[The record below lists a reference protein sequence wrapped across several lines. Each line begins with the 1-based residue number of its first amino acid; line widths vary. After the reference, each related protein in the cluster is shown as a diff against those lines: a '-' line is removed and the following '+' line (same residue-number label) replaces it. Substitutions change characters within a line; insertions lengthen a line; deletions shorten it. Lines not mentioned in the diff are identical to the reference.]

1 MSNRGR
7 FRRHVGFQKRLARL
21 GHGPERLESRLL
33 LTANSP
39 EASSLWQLSHQVCG
53 CPVCSGLGLDTP
65 APAAVV
71 GSGPAG
77 AASPLSSLPQLS
89 SLPTARAKLYLDFDG
104 HYQATWGA
112 WSNAVTP
119 AYDLD
124 GDPTTF
130 SASELSAI
138 YEIWARVAEDFA
150 PFNVDVTTIDPHSA
164 ADRVVAHVV
173 IGGSYSDWFG
183 SPAGGVA
190 YVGGFFNSAPNVAY
204 VFENNLGNGYPRYV
218 AEAASH
224 EAGHLFGL
232 DHQALWSGDRLVQ
245 SYNPGDSSWAP
256 IMGVGYASAR
266 TTWYNGPT
274 DAGPTAF
281 QDDMAILASA
291 VNGLGYRP
299 DDYGNTL
306 ATAAALP
313 ITSGQF
319 QLSGLIHQTSDLDL
333 FSFTTSGGLASFQ
346 LSVAPYG
353 PNLDA
358 VLQLWDAS
366 GQVLASSQPAS
377 AFGASLSLTL
387 DRGTYYLVAGSAG
400 GYGNV
405 GQYTL
410 SGSVAGVASS
420 PLQVQVGASTL
431 ADGGAFSFGTT
442 PVGTPVVRV
451 FTVTNLGSQPLA
463 LASLAGTLPAG
474 FSLVEDLGQTT
485 LAAGASTQFAVQ
497 LDAAAAGSFG
507 GSLILRAADG
517 EEPLFRVQLGGTV
530 SDPLAPLVRTI
541 DNGDAGYQRSGS
553 FSTLAGRGFEGDI
566 DQARKG
572 NGSSVATWTFR
583 GLPSGQYRVWIT
595 WSAHSKNASNAP
607 FTVLDGTT
615 VRASAR
621 INERLAPSGLVTEG
635 TRWKM
640 LATVTVQSGTLTVRL
655 TNSANGQ
662 VVADAVRI
670 ERVVGAAAM
679 RRSALGGEGWPQ
691 GSDGDAMAA
700 ALLAQTFS
708 SGGSTS
714 ARESSATAG
723 QALPLGETRLAAH
736 ARSGPHAPWQSAPQ
750 AAVASNLSGF
760 LASGDWEGTL
770 HVLAQQRADDSQPR
784 TEGHGEEVDRLMAED
799 AGLSELVAL

>member
-1 MSNRGR
+1 MSGR
-7 FRRHVGFQKRLARL
+7 KGLGRQVGSRKRLLRI
-21 GHGPERLESRLL
+21 GHGPERLEARLL

-39 EASSLWQLSHQVCG
+39 EASGLWQLSHQVCG

-77 AASPLSSLPQLS
+77 AASPLSRLPLLS
-89 SLPTARAKLYLDFDG
+89 SLPAARAKLYLDFDG

-112 WSNAVTP
+112 WSNVWTP

-130 SASELSAI
+130 SSSELDAI

-150 PFNVDVTTIDPHSA
+150 PFNIDVTTIDPHSQ
-164 ADRVVAHVV
+164 ADRVVAQVV

-190 YVGGFFNSAPNVAY
+190 YIGGFFNGAPNVGY

-218 AEAASH
+218 AEAAAH

-232 DHQALWSGDRLVQ
+232 DHQALWNGNTVIQ
-245 SYNPGDSSWAP
+245 PYNRGDSTWAP
-256 IMGVGYASAR
+256 IMGVGYSSAR

-274 DAGPTAF
+274 DAGPTAY

-291 VNGLGYRP
+291 LSGFGYRA
-299 DDYGNTL
+299 DDYGDTL

-313 ITSGQF
+313 ITDGQF

-333 FSFTTSGGLASFQ
+333 FSFTTSGGPASFQ

-358 VLQLWDAS
+358 VLQIWDAS
-366 GQVLASSQPAS
+366 GQVLASSNPAAS
-377 AFGASLSLTL
+377 FGASLSLTL
-387 DRGTYYLVAGSAG
+387 TGGTYFLAARSSG

-410 SGSVAGVASS
+410 SGSVPGVASS
-420 PLQVQVGASTL
+420 PLQVQVGTSTL
-431 ADGGAFSFGTT
+431 ANGAAYSFGTT
-442 PVGTPVVRV
+442 PLGTPVVKT
-451 FTVTNLGSQPLA
+451 FTVTNLSSQPLT
-463 LASLAGTLPAG
+463 LASLAGTLPPG
-474 FSLVEDLGQTT
+474 FSVVQDLEQTA
-485 LAAGASTQFAVQ
+485 LPAGASAQFAVQ
-497 LDAAAAGSFG
+497 FDAAAAGNFG
-507 GSLILRAADG
+507 GSLLLRDVAG
-517 EEPLFRVQLGGTV
+517 EQTLFRLELGGTV
-530 SDPLAPLVRTI
+530 SDPLAPLVRTL
-541 DNGDAGYQRSGS
+541 DNGDPGYQRSGS
-553 FSTLAGRGFEGDI
+553 WSTLSGKGFEGDV

-572 NGSSVATWTFR
+572 NGSSVASWSYR
-583 GLPSGQYRVWIT
+583 DLPEGQYRVWVT

-615 VRASAR
+615 VCTTVR
-621 INERLAPSGLVTEG
+621 INERLAPSGLTAEG
-635 TRWKM
+635 ARWKM
-640 LATVTVQSGTLTVRL
+640 LTTVTIRSGTLTVRL

-670 ERVVGAAAM
+670 ERVVTSAIA
-679 RRSALGGEGWPQ
+679 RRSALGGEG
-691 GSDGDAMAA
+691 GTLGAGGAA
-700 ALLAQTFS
+700 IPSTLLAQTWS
-708 SGGSTS
+708 AGGSV
-714 ARESSATAG
+714 ATAERSLTIG
-723 QALPLGETRLAAH
+723 RATPGSETQFVTGERGAMGSLRSSLPGVPMLPTGH
-736 ARSGPHAPWQSAPQ
+736 GD
-750 AAVASNLSGF
+750 F
-760 LASGDWEGTL
+760 ASGDWERTL
-770 HVLAQQRADDSQPR
+770 DELADHHTQDGDSMA
-784 TEGHGEEVDRLMAED
+784 EGHGWAVDRLLADE
-799 AGLSELVAL
+799 AGLCDLLAG

>member
-1 MSNRGR
+1 MSGCKRSGR
-7 FRRHVGFQKRLARL
+7 HAASRKRLLRI
-21 GHGPERLESRLL
+21 GHGPERLEARLL
-33 LTANSP
+33 LTANHP
-39 EASSLWQLSHQVCG
+39 EDSALWPLSHQVCG

-65 APAAVV
+65 APAAEV

-77 AASPLSSLPQLS
+77 AASPLSSLPLLS
-89 SLPTARAKLYLDFDG
+89 SLPSARAKLYLDFDG

-112 WSNAVTP
+112 WSNALTP

-150 PFNVDVTTIDPHSA
+150 PFQIDVTTIDPQSQA
-164 ADRVVAHVV
+164 NGVVAHIV

-190 YVGGFFNSAPNVAY
+190 YVGGFYNSAPNVGY
-204 VFENNLGNGYPRYV
+204 VFENNLGGGLPRYV

-232 DHQALWSGDRLVQ
+232 AHQALWNGNTLVQ
-245 SYNPGDSSWAP
+245 SYNSGTSSWAP
-256 IMGVGYASAR
+256 IMGVGYSATR
-266 TTWYNGPT
+266 TTWHNGPT
-274 DAGPTAF
+274 DAGPTAY

-291 VNGLGYRP
+291 LNGFGYRA

-333 FSFTTSGGLASFQ
+333 FSFTTAGGPASFQ

-358 VLQLWDAS
+358 VLELWDAS
-366 GQVLASSQPAS
+366 GSVIASSNPAS
-377 AFGASLSLTL
+377 SFGASLSLTL
-387 DRGTYYLVAGSAG
+387 TSGTYYLVARSAG

-410 SGSVAGVASS
+410 AGTVAGVSAS
-420 PLQVQVGASTL
+420 PLQVQVGGSTL
-431 ADGGAFSFGTT
+431 ADGAAYSFGST

-451 FTVTNLGSQPLA
+451 FTITHVGTEPLT

-474 FSLVEDLGQTT
+474 FSLVQDLGQTM
-485 LAAGASTQFAVQ
+485 LAPGETTQFAVQ
-497 LDAAAAGSFG
+497 LDATAAGTFG
-507 GSLILRAADG
+507 GMLSLRDASG
-517 EEPLFRVQLGGTV
+517 EQTWFRVQLGGTV
-530 SDPLAPLVRTI
+530 TDPLASLVRVV
-541 DNGDAGYQRSGS
+541 DNGGDGYQRSGS
-553 FSTLAGRGFEGDI
+553 WSTLSGRGHEGDI

-572 NGSSVATWTFR
+572 NGSSAATWTF
-583 GLPSGQYRVWIT
+583 GDLPAGQYRVWVT

-607 FTVLDGTT
+607 FTVLDGNSVRTT
-615 VRASAR
+615 VR
-621 INERLAPSGLVTEG
+621 INERLAPSGLIADG

-640 LATVTVQSGTLTVRL
+640 LTTVAVQSGTLVVRL
-655 TNSANGQ
+655 TNAANGQ

-670 ERVVGAAAM
+670 ERVVS
-679 RRSALGGEGWPQ
+679 SAPPRGSLLGPEGSTG
-691 GSDGDAMAA
+691 GSVRDAMEPV
-700 ALLAQTFS
+700 LLAQTW
-708 SGGSTS
+708 STS
-714 ARESSATAG
+714 ETGPASHGASAVAGGMHGTDFRSAGESGRAAGRWSTREGGATALIG
-723 QALPLGETRLAAH
+723 LRSAA
-736 ARSGPHAPWQSAPQ
+736 SE
-750 AAVASNLSGF
+750 N
-760 LASGDWEGTL
+760 WEPTL
-770 HVLAQQRADDSQPR
+770 HLLAQHRSQQAQQ
-784 TEGHGEEVDRLMAED
+784 GDGELGWAVDQLMAED
-799 AGLSELVAL
+799 AELSGLWAS